1 MAAEDRLD
9 RSERNAAEGDK
20 EGDEGKA
27 VGRETSGRK
36 PRRAVGGEV
45 LSRVEQENRG
55 KRQADD
61 PPPVESGGILEVVAE
76 GAKRPPEQT
85 GEDTGLDTEDRN
97 TKRETLPGTVGGVVS
112 G

>member
-45 LSRVEQENRG
+45 LSRVEQENRDN
-55 KRQADD
+55 RQCHDTPA
-61 PPPVESGGILEVVAE
+61 VESAKILEVVAE
-76 GAKRPPEQT
+76 GAKRSPEQA
-85 GEDTGLDTEDRN
+85 GEDAALDAEDRDA
-97 TKRETLPGTVGGVVS
+97 KRETLPGTVGGVV
-112 G
+112 GG